1 MVTCGVPG
9 YTNRVEK
16 NSNIITIAIV
26 IIIIII
32 IIIIIRIIIT
42 NPPRPGNTGL
52 MSSGG

>member
-16 NSNIITIAIV
+16 NSNIITIAI
-26 IIIIII
+26 IIIII
-32 IIIIIRIIIT
+32 IIIT

>member
-32 IIIIIRIIIT
+32 IT

>member
-32 IIIIIRIIIT
+32 IIIIIT